1 MKCDRTITQS
11 VTQEALKDTE
21 NEIEHRFSQL
31 ESLIRKYNLDRSDR
45 ALWFLAMHGLSTLCQ
60 LVQQYELEVYQV
72 SGNKLN

>member
-45 ALWFLAMHGLSTLCQ
+45 ASWFLAMHGLSTLCQ